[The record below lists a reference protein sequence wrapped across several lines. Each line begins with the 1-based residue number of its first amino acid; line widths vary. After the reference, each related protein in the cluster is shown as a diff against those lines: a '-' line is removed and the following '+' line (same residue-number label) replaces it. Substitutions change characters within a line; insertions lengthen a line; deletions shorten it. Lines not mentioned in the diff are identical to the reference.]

1 MDYMLEP
8 EQSAREVY
16 IDKFIDEKLADQ
28 EYLFSQ
34 SWIEECLDQEKL
46 VEYLVQQAE
55 EEYDEMI
62 FERDI
67 SNWELKQEYEESLYE

>member
-8 EQSAREVY
+8 EQSAREIY
-16 IDKFIDEKLADQ
+16 IDKFIDDKLADQ

-46 VEYLVQQAE
+46 VEYLAQQAE
-55 EEYDEMI
+55 EEYDEML